1 MSYDSDEAGIKA
13 ALRAI
18 PILRAAGITAKII
31 NMDPY
36 KDPDEFIKNLGK
48 DEYVKRIENAEGSF
62 FFEIRMLE
70 RNYDLKDP
78 DSKTKFC
85 IEIADKIA
93 LLEEEIERNNYIE
106 AICEKY
112 KLSANSLSKLVVKQ
126 AMKADNIK
134 ERTIIKSGIHN
145 NNKESAKDS
154 RKSIQKALLSW
165 ILDEPMIYPVVREYI
180 SPSDFSKEYVKPVE
194 LLFEQ
199 IEKDPN
205 SLSVATIIS
214 CFTEEEEQTEVTS
227 LFMTQ
232 RDAMLDEEKPES
244 LKRLITKVL
253 EQSLERMN
261 ENVNGDDFDALTKT
275 LELKKQIDELKKKEF
290 KLW

>member
-1 MSYDSDEAGIKA
+1 
-13 ALRAI
+13 
-18 PILRAAGITAKII
+18 
-31 NMDPY
+31 MDPY

-154 RKSIQKALLSW
+154 RK
-165 ILDEPMIYPVVREYI
+165 
-180 SPSDFSKEYVKPVE
+180 
-194 LLFEQ
+194 
-199 IEKDPN
+199 
-205 SLSVATIIS
+205 
-214 CFTEEEEQTEVTS
+214 
-227 LFMTQ
+227 
-232 RDAMLDEEKPES
+232 
-244 LKRLITKVL
+244 
-253 EQSLERMN
+253 
-261 ENVNGDDFDALTKT
+261 
-275 LELKKQIDELKKKEF
+275 
-290 KLW
+290 